1 MSVLLVTKLR
11 NPSTPGS
18 LGVDGDVHH
27 QEIDFLAETIERN
40 VQNRKS
46 KSDIDQTTIFWGILD
61 VLTLTCIPVFELKRF
76 SEKLN

>member
-46 KSDIDQTTIFWGILD
+46 KSDIDQTTIF
-61 VLTLTCIPVFELKRF
+61 
-76 SEKLN
+76 